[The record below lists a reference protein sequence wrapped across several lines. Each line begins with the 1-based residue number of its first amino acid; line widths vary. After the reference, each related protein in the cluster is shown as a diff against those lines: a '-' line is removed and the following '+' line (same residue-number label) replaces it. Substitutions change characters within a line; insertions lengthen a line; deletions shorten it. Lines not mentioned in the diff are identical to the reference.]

1 MGARVI
7 VTDNKIM
14 VKKSKLRAIT
24 ADLSHCI
31 DLLPTL
37 AVLAAVAEGR
47 SRFTGISRAR
57 LKESDRVLALREGL
71 EAMGIAV
78 TEEENSLAI
87 TGSVPGGA
95 AIDSRGDHRIA
106 MAFSIL
112 GAHAGGITIN
122 GAQSVAKTYPGFWD
136 TFTALGGKVELNV
149 K

>member
-1 MGARVI
+1 
-7 VTDNKIM
+7 
-14 VKKSKLRAIT
+14 
-24 ADLSHCI
+24 LSHCI

-57 LKESDRVLALREGL
+57 LKESNRVLAVREGL

-78 TEEENSLAI
+78 TEEEDSLDI
-87 TGSVPGGA
+87 TGSVPKSA
-95 AIDSRGDHRIA
+95 AIDSHDDHRIA

-112 GAHAGGITIN
+112 GAQAGGVTIN
-122 GAQSVAKTYPGFWD
+122 GARSVAKTYPGFWD